1 MRFRLYLAC
10 LLACASSLAGCDR
23 QAALVVATATDIS
36 TLDPFG
42 MFSRMETGVADHV
55 LETLTFRD
63 RDMEIVP
70 MLATSWERLEGD
82 LTWLFQ
88 LREGVFFHNGE
99 PFDARAVRFSIE
111 EANRRNREGMTLG
124 GATVAVPAAEITS
137 VDVRDAHAVAITT
150 ASPKALLPF
159 YLSQIPMLAPGFYAE
174 APDSERA
181 ETMVGTGP
189 YTVIERIRDS
199 HLTLGRHAGYWG
211 PLPAIE
217 RVTFRVIPEISTQ
230 IAELETG
237 GVHIVPALPLDQ
249 AQVLV
254 DAPGIEVHT
263 IEGGRRMMIGITTA
277 GGPVPLADTRVR
289 QALNHAIDFDAINEG
304 FFLGRARR
312 MSHVFNPPFDHAG
325 IEPYGYDP
333 ARARALLAEAGYPD
347 GFRLGSLDTP
357 IGKWIHDFEMAQVI
371 MSQLEAVGIR
381 LEDGVRSY
389 EWGNY
394 RQKLLSYDLP
404 GLFMQASGGEFELSL
419 EAADLTITSPSNFY
433 RWEYPPY
440 EALWEELQ
448 GELDMDR
455 RHAIGIEMQEIVRD
469 EAPWIFLLIQPD
481 TYGVSDA
488 VDWRPRVDELI
499 HVWDVDWTGLEGR

>member
-1 MRFRLYLAC
+1 MRFRLHLAFI
-10 LLACASSLAGCDR
+10 LAAFSSLAGCER
-23 QAALVVATATDIS
+23 QTALVVATTTDIS
-36 TLDPFG
+36 TLDPFA
-42 MFSRMETGVADHV
+42 MFSRMETGMADHV

-82 LTWLFQ
+82 LHWQFQ
-88 LREGVFFHNGE
+88 LREGVLFHNGE
-99 PFDARAVRFSIE
+99 PFDAEAVRYSIA
-111 EANRRNREGMTLG
+111 EANRRNSEGMTLG

-137 VDVRDAHAVAITT
+137 VDVRDAHTVVIETS
-150 ASPKALLPF
+150 SPKALLPF
-159 YLSQIPMLAPGFYAE
+159 YLSQIPMLAPGFYE
-174 APDSERA
+174 QAPDAVRA
-181 ETMVGTGP
+181 ETLVGTGP
-189 YTVIERIRDS
+189 YTVIERVRDS
-199 HLTLGRHAGYWG
+199 HLTLVRHAGYWG

-249 AQVLV
+249 AQVLQG
-254 DAPGIEVHT
+254 APGIEVQT

-277 GGPVPLADTRVR
+277 GGPAPLADKRVR

-312 MSHVFNPPFDHAG
+312 MSHVFNPPFEHGGVEA
-325 IEPYGYDP
+325 YGYDP
-333 ARARALLAEAGYPD
+333 DRARALLTEAGYPD
-347 GFRLGSLDTP
+347 GFMLGSLDTP
-357 IGKWIHDFEMAQVI
+357 IGKWIHDYEMAQVI
-371 MSQLEAVGIR
+371 AAQLEAVGVR
-381 LEDGVRSY
+381 LEEGVRSY

-440 EALWEELQ
+440 EALWEALQ
-448 GELDMDR
+448 GELDIER
-455 RHAIGIEMQEIVRD
+455 RHAIGIQMQEIVRE

-499 HVWDVDWTGLEGR
+499 HVWDVDWTGP